1 MPDGEEFLDP
11 YLDPE
16 TGILRN
22 LAGAR
27 TKAALDDAEAS
38 LSFAR
43 LVQLMD
49 RPPKPT
55 GDLTELRAT
64 HRHLFQ
70 DLYDWA
76 GQVRTVDIRKNVE
89 GAGFFLPSGMIERAS
104 AFAAGELHADN
115 MLAVWTVHTS
125 STGSPTTTTR
135 STTSTRSARATAAC
149 SGCSGTASPWPRD
162 GSWTGGRPRRRQ
174 RPREPRRLRSARPR
188 PATRHVRPDR
198 HPSPARPRQGQELA
212 LGRTG
217 AHVVHQA
224 HLKHQPTQAQPK
236 RSCLC
241 ALHPAKHAGYDYR
254 AGCLPVSAVQV
265 ACDTHRCQQ
274 PRNGIE
280 TLFGMFMNDQHV
292 P

>member
-1 MPDGEEFLDP
+1 MPDGEEFFDP

-49 RPPKPT
+49 RPLKPT
-55 GDLTELRAT
+55 GDLTELRAI

-89 GAGFFLPSGMIERAS
+89 GAGFFLLSGMIERAS

-115 MLAVWTVHTS
+115 TLRGLDRAHFIDRLAYHYDQVNYIHPFREGNGRVQRVLWNRIALAAGWQLDWRPVHGDVNDHASRAASDQRDLGPLRAMFDQIVTPAPPARNR
-125 STGSPTTTTR
+125 GKNW
-135 STTSTRSARATAAC
+135 RSAE
-149 SGCSGTASPWPRD
+149 
-162 GSWTGGRPRRRQ
+162 
-174 RPREPRRLRSARPR
+174 RERMSF
-188 PATRHVRPDR
+188 T
-198 HPSPARPRQGQELA
+198 
-212 LGRTG
+212 
-217 AHVVHQA
+217 
-224 HLKHQPTQAQPK
+224 KPT
-236 RSCLC
+236 
-241 ALHPAKHAGYDYR
+241 
-254 AGCLPVSAVQV
+254 
-265 ACDTHRCQQ
+265 
-274 PRNGIE
+274 
-280 TLFGMFMNDQHV
+280 
-292 P
+292 